1 MLTNKTQKV
10 SYSRAVTSESLD
22 SREFSRFFLKGWLA
36 IAKLKPLVERE
47 FLSTN
52 EKAWFSNS
60 KQWTFITLLSLCDS
74 SETND
79 ECNVSKVQWRKQPA
93 GGGTSRASLTVRIT
107 IKNSDPSGAGKI
119 WENRFFT
126 GKMDLHGE
134 KCTQI
139 GALTCQGPSRTCQNF
154 YMFTFKAV
162 GFTFLKVTFHLLQK
176 VLNRPLQI
184 IFSFFVRCR
193 HIMPA

>member
-1 MLTNKTQKV
+1 M
-10 SYSRAVTSESLD
+10 SRQYPPTWPLPSSSPWLHTRWSQWNSWFPSTGSFLWDLKKNNILAV
-22 SREFSRFFLKGWLA
+22 
-36 IAKLKPLVERE
+36 
-47 FLSTN
+47 
-52 EKAWFSNS
+52 
-60 KQWTFITLLSLCDS
+60 LLL
-74 SETND
+74 
-79 ECNVSKVQWRKQPA
+79 
-93 GGGTSRASLTVRIT
+93 TSRASLTVRIT
-107 IKNSDPSGAGKI
+107 VKNGDPSGAGKI

-184 IFSFFVRCR
+184 IFSFSVRWE
-193 HIMPA
+193 IWDQEGV